1 MEDIIDKIMT
11 MLVRGF
17 ISFIISG
24 YRRSDS
30 TVKRWY
36 TDRSGR
42 WGPGLYLNL
51 WPNCSLFQDPFPCS
65 ERLEQ
70 ARPRRDQNHYTW
82 PNDKPPSLKRSFWR
96 AKRQSAGCKLDFKPA
111 T

>member
-17 ISFIISG
+17 ISFIISS

-30 TVKRWY
+30 TGKRRY
-36 TDRSGR
+36 TDRSRGG
-42 WGPGLYLNL
+42 GPGLYLNL
-51 WPNCSLFQDPFPCS
+51 WPNCSLFQDPSPCS

-70 ARPRRDQNHYTW
+70 AGPRRDQNHYTP
-82 PNDKPPSLKRSFWR
+82 PND
-96 AKRQSAGCKLDFKPA
+96 
-111 T
+111 